1 MNPERITAVILTIA
15 LTVSLSAQNS
25 RKQTLV
31 LNGGSRLTGT
41 ILAADSD
48 SLKMRITSPRVITL
62 KKSDISLSSPALIIE
77 KPVIDR
83 HGYSIRLSASSLTG
97 RNDEEKTGSMSF
109 HFSNGYTFR
118 NGLSTGIGTGYEEL
132 DVAVM
137 PLYADLRYQPLKT
150 RISPFAWI
158 KSGWS
163 FTFGELDD
171 GQYYYYD
178 FPESRG
184 GPMFNAGAGIELAS
198 WRRNAVNIGV
208 GYRYQKI
215 TYKYDQNPSVQVM
228 NEIITCFNRF
238 EVQFGFVF
246 R

>member
-25 RKQTLV
+25 RKQTVV

-62 KKSDISLSSPALIIE
+62 KKSDISMSSPALIIE
-77 KPVIDR
+77 KQVIDR

-97 RNDEEKTGSMSF
+97 RKDEEKIGSMSF
-109 HFSNGYTFR
+109 HFSNGYTFK
-118 NGLSTGIGTGYEEL
+118 NGLSTGIGTGYEDL

-137 PLYADLRYQPLKT
+137 PLYADLRYNLLRT
-150 RISPFAWI
+150 RMSPFLWI

-163 FTFGELDD
+163 FTFGKLDD
-171 GQYYYYD
+171 GNYYYYD

-198 WRRNAVNIGV
+198 WRHNAVNIGL

-215 TYKYDQNPSVQVM
+215 IYKYDNSQSGQLI
-228 NEIITCFNRF
+228 NEIITRFNRF

>member
-25 RKQTLV
+25 RKQTVV

-41 ILAADSD
+41 ILFADPD
-48 SLKMRITSPRVITL
+48 SLTMRINSPQVISL
-62 KKSDISLSSPALIIE
+62 KKSDLSMSTPAQGIE

-97 RNDEEKTGSMSF
+97 RSDQENVGSMSF

-118 NGLSTGIGTGYEEL
+118 NGLSLGLGTGYEEL
-132 DVAVM
+132 DVTVM
-137 PLYADLRYQPLKT
+137 PLYADLRYHPLKT
-150 RISPFAWI
+150 RMSPFAWI

-163 FTFGELDD
+163 FTFGKLEE
-171 GQYYYYD
+171 GPYYYYA

-198 WRRNAVNIGV
+198 WRSNAVNIGV

-215 TYKYDQNPSVQVM
+215 TYKYDHVPYEQIM
-228 NEIITCFNRF
+228 NEIITRFNRI